1 MHPAA
6 SPSIN
11 VNLASLSYLKMVFK
25 GLGCDELCDD
35 ILKKHVKDKFRS
47 IDDLK
52 DFISAKKQKMYVD
65 IREDSLERIVFS

>member
-1 MHPAA
+1 
-6 SPSIN
+6 
-11 VNLASLSYLKMVFK
+11 MVFK